1 MGALVL
7 ALAVLVAGLWMRETG
22 TQSVHAQAGVK
33 VPILM
38 YHSILKDPS
47 HTGTYVVTPEEL
59 ESDLRWLKEHG
70 YTAVHMAQ
78 VIAYAHGE
86 GDLPEKPVVITFD
99 DGYYN
104 NYLYAYPLLKQYGMK
119 GVLSILGRYTD
130 LYSGVEENN
139 AYYSHC
145 TWDQLREMAQ
155 SGVMEIQNHSYDL
168 HTHTAARHG
177 CASNK
182 GEAPEKYR
190 QVVGEDI
197 MKVQNRIRTEL
208 GISPEVFTYPF
219 GSYTAES
226 EKLVRELGFVSS
238 LSCETGINEFFNE
251 SRVISPLIIERI
263 FAKYISCFS
272 ISCISEST
280 RRLLVTILS
289 FMPSSI

>member
-1 MGALVL
+1 MGNRCFGRVIRLSARKTGLGILVL
-7 ALAVLVAGLWMRETG
+7 ALAVLITGLGVRENRAQTVNG
-22 TQSVHAQAGVK
+22 QAGVK

-38 YHSILKDPS
+38 YHSILKDPAY
-47 HTGTYVVTPEEL
+47 TGTYVVTPEEL
-59 ESDLRWLKEHG
+59 ESDLQWLKNHG

-78 VIAYAHGE
+78 VIAYARGE
-86 GDLPEKPVVITFD
+86 GALPEKPVVITFD

-104 NYLYAYPLLKQYGMK
+104 NYLYAYPLLKQYEMK
-119 GVLSILGRYTD
+119 GVLSVLGRYTD

-168 HTHTAARHG
+168 HTHSATRRG

-182 GEAPEKYR
+182 GEASVQYR
-190 QVVGEDI
+190 QIVGEDI

-226 EKLVRELGFVSS
+226 EKLVRELGFAAS
-238 LSCETGINEFFNE
+238 LSCETGIAVVTDAE
-251 SRVISPLIIERI
+251 SLYCMKRI
-263 FAKYISCFS
+263 LRPGGTSADAFFAKSG
-272 ISCISEST
+272 
-280 RRLLVTILS
+280 L
-289 FMPSSI
+289 